1 MESLMTIKDLKVDIN
16 NRKILNLNN
25 STINIY
31 SEDKIALIGKM
42 ARKNDFN

>member
-1 MESLMTIKDLKVDIN
+1 MESLMTIKNLKVDIN

-31 SEDKIALIGKM
+31 SKIK
-42 ARKNDFN
+42 